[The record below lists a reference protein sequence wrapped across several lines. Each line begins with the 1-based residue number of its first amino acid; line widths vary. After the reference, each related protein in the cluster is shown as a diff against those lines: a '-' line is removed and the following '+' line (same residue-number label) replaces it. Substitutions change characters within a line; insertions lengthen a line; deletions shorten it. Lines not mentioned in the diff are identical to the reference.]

1 MDSVSS
7 RQQLILHQQ
16 TFGGELTLLQDR
28 LGCDPGLIDVPLRT
42 FWEGISFLHSLV
54 LESLQPIVVSPL
66 LQQQINTLFQQ
77 SLSPTLVTLQA
88 LQQQVVALECVIL
101 HQLPPLSQ
109 LYNICSSGVS
119 KPPAAALSER
129 LNRMSQQ
136 IRQLELQPSILS
148 SSLGGFDLPVPLPV
162 PPSSSTTIMELTANI
177 SRLEASYSNLKSSIG
192 QEVVSLGGVKSE
204 SLRQTTQWV
213 RQHLPSGEYHLFQ
226 DPPTLLDSFSSSH
239 LTIKEFLDENYQ
251 TSRSGHLTMLQKLAV
266 FLRLLLN
273 YLQFLA
279 KWILQLQVRLR
290 LPLTLCLP

>member
-66 LQQQINTLFQQ
+66 LQQQINTSFQQ

-148 SSLGGFDLPVPLPV
+148 SSLGGFDLPVPPPV

-213 RQHLPSGEYHLFQ
+213 RQHLPSGE
-226 DPPTLLDSFSSSH
+226 
-239 LTIKEFLDENYQ
+239 
-251 TSRSGHLTMLQKLAV
+251 
-266 FLRLLLN
+266 
-273 YLQFLA
+273 
-279 KWILQLQVRLR
+279 
-290 LPLTLCLP
+290 